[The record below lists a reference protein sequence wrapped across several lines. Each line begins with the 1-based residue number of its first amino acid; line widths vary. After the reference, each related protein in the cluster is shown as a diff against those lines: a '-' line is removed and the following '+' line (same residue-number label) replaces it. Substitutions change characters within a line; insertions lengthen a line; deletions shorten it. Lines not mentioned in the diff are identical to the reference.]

1 MTFSWATIRVRNL
14 EDSLAFYHN
23 LLGLPIHDRFGP
35 PGHQIV
41 MLGTDPGTKLELIE
55 SAEPLPEVPAPGLS
69 LGFAPENMRKLLSTL
84 EAAGISCPPP
94 MSPNPSL
101 RFYFIQDRSRRVCD
115 SASGDTL
122 PLNRH
127 PIKKHRSF

>member
-94 MSPNPSL
+94 MSPNPSPSFL
-101 RFYFIQDRSRRVCD
+101 LHTRPRRVCD
-115 SASGDTL
+115 SAGGDTL

>member
-84 EAAGISCPPP
+84 GGGRNLLPAPYVPQSI
-94 MSPNPSL
+94 PSFL
-101 RFYFIQDRSRRVCD
+101 LHTRSRRVCD

-127 PIKKHRSF
+127 PNQKHRSF

>member
-55 SAEPLPEVPAPGLS
+55 SAEPLPEVPWDLRQKTCAS
-69 LGFAPENMRKLLSTL
+69 F
-84 EAAGISCPPP
+84 CPPWRRP
-94 MSPNPSL
+94 ESPA
-101 RFYFIQDRSRRVCD
+101 R
-115 SASGDTL
+115 
-122 PLNRH
+122 PLCPPIH
-127 PIKKHRSF
+127 PFVSTSYKIPTGM

>member
-41 MLGTDPGTKLELIE
+41 MLGT
-55 SAEPLPEVPAPGLS
+55 PARNWNS
-69 LGFAPENMRKLLSTL
+69 LKAPSPCRRFQPPVSPWDLRQKTCASF
-84 EAAGISCPPP
+84 CPPWRRP
-94 MSPNPSL
+94 ESPA
-101 RFYFIQDRSRRVCD
+101 R
-115 SASGDTL
+115 
-122 PLNRH
+122 PLCPPIH
-127 PIKKHRSF
+127 PFVSTSYKIPTGM

>member
-94 MSPNPSL
+94 MSTNPSL
-101 RFYFIQDRSRRVCD
+101 RFYFIQDPDGYVIQLVE
-115 SASGDTL
+115 TL
-122 PLNRH
+122 SP
-127 PIKKHRSF
+127 

>member
-69 LGFAPENMRKLLSTL
+69 LGFAPENMLQAPVHLGGGRNLLS
-84 EAAGISCPPP
+84 APYVPQSI
-94 MSPNPSL
+94 PSFL
-101 RFYFIQDRSRRVCD
+101 LHTRPRRVCD
-115 SASGDTL
+115 SAGGDTL

>member
-69 LGFAPENMRKLLSTL
+69 LGFAPENMR
-84 EAAGISCPPP
+84 ISYYAVPIGLRVFCSSMIPVRPLCPP
-94 MSPNPSL
+94 
-101 RFYFIQDRSRRVCD
+101 I
-115 SASGDTL
+115 
-122 PLNRH
+122 H
-127 PIKKHRSF
+127 PFVSTSYKTPTGM

>member
-69 LGFAPENMRKLLSTL
+69 LGFAPETCAS
-84 EAAGISCPPP
+84 SCPPWRRP
-94 MSPNPSL
+94 ESPV
-101 RFYFIQDRSRRVCD
+101 R
-115 SASGDTL
+115 
-122 PLNRH
+122 PLCPPIH
-127 PIKKHRSF
+127 PFVSTSYKTPTGM

>member
-1 MTFSWATIRVRNL
+1 MFTGLPPFHSFESDGVWLRFLTDQCI
-14 EDSLAFYHN
+14 
-23 LLGLPIHDRFGP
+23 LLVGLPIHDRFGP

-101 RFYFIQDRSRRVCD
+101 RFYFIQDLDGYVIQLVE
-115 SASGDTL
+115 TL
-122 PLNRH
+122 SP
-127 PIKKHRSF
+127 

>member
-55 SAEPLPEVPAPGLS
+55 SAEPLPGGSSPRSLPGFAARKHAQASVHLGGGRNLLPAPYVPQS
-69 LGFAPENMRKLLSTL
+69 IPSFLLHT
-84 EAAGISCPPP
+84 
-94 MSPNPSL
+94 
-101 RFYFIQDRSRRVCD
+101 RSRRVCD

>member
-41 MLGTDPGTKLELIE
+41 MLGTDPG
-55 SAEPLPEVPAPGLS
+55 LS

-101 RFYFIQDRSRRVCD
+101 RFYFIQDPDGYVIQLVE
-115 SASGDTL
+115 TL
-122 PLNRH
+122 SP
-127 PIKKHRSF
+127 

>member
-14 EDSLAFYHN
+14 EDSLAFYHTCWDC
-23 LLGLPIHDRFGP
+23 PSMIAWSSWTS
-35 PGHQIV
+35 IV

-101 RFYFIQDRSRRVCD
+101 RFYSYKT
-115 SASGDTL
+115 STGM
-122 PLNRH
+122 
-127 PIKKHRSF
+127 

>member
-69 LGFAPENMRKLLSTL
+69 LGFALLS
-84 EAAGISCPPP
+84 APYVPQSI
-94 MSPNPSL
+94 PSFL
-101 RFYFIQDRSRRVCD
+101 LHTRPRRVCD
-115 SASGDTL
+115 SAGGDTL

>member
-69 LGFAPENMRKLLSTL
+69 LGFA
-84 EAAGISCPPP
+84 
-94 MSPNPSL
+94 
-101 RFYFIQDRSRRVCD
+101 RSEERRV
-115 SASGDTL
+115 GMK
-122 PLNRH
+122 LNLSLSLSH
-127 PIKKHRSF
+127 G

>member
-41 MLGTDPGTKLELIE
+41 MLGTDPGTKLELMKAP
-55 SAEPLPEVPAPGLS
+55 SPAGGPAPGRPWDL
-69 LGFAPENMRKLLSTL
+69 LQKTMRKLLSTL
-84 EAAGISCPPP
+84 EAAGTPVRPLCPP
-94 MSPNPSL
+94 
-101 RFYFIQDRSRRVCD
+101 I
-115 SASGDTL
+115 
-122 PLNRH
+122 H
-127 PIKKHRSF
+127 PFVSTSYKTPTGM

>member
-41 MLGTDPGTKLELIE
+41 M
-55 SAEPLPEVPAPGLS
+55 
-69 LGFAPENMRKLLSTL
+69 F
-84 EAAGISCPPP
+84 
-94 MSPNPSL
+94 
-101 RFYFIQDRSRRVCD
+101 
-115 SASGDTL
+115 
-122 PLNRH
+122 RH
-127 PIKKHRSF
+127 RPRHETGAH

>member
-84 EAAGISCPPP
+84 EAAGISCPL
-94 MSPNPSL
+94 SL
-101 RFYFIQDRSRRVCD
+101 I
-115 SASGDTL
+115 
-122 PLNRH
+122 H
-127 PIKKHRSF
+127 I